1 MNPPPI
7 PTSEPANPAIVPM
20 VNACIFS
27 LLGTWEGSFTF
38 VVLLVLV
45 LVLVLVFVLVLV
57 LALVPEACSDVF
69 GLEVDRDLNL
79 C

>member
-7 PTSEPANPAIVPM
+7 PANEPANPAIVPM
-20 VNACIFS
+20 VNDCIFS
-27 LLGTWEGSFTF
+27 LLGTWEGSFTL
-38 VVLLVLV
+38 VVL
-45 LVLVLVFVLVLV
+45 LVLV

-69 GLEVDRDLNL
+69 GLVVDRDLNL

>member
-45 LVLVLVFVLVLV
+45 LVLVLV
-57 LALVPEACSDVF
+57 LALVPGACSDFF

>member
-1 MNPPPI
+1 MDVMRGIMMNPPPI
-7 PTSEPANPAIVPM
+7 PASEPANPAIVPM
-20 VNACIFS
+20 VNDCIFS

-45 LVLVLVFVLVLV
+45 LVL
-57 LALVPEACSDVF
+57 ALVPEAYSDVF
-69 GLEVDRDLNL
+69 GLVVDRDLNL

>member
-38 VVLLVLV
+38 VVLLVLL
-45 LVLVLVFVLVLV
+45 LVLVLVLV
-57 LALVPEACSDVF
+57 LALVPGACSDVF